1 MIIKCS
7 VGQGMNEGVAYYSTD
22 KKSKKETELRKLIG
36 KSPYL
41 FSDNPREIEKEC
53 LEILDENDKLVKY
66 VFRAMFSVQANEK
79 LSESNW
85 RALVQDYCKEYG
97 FDLNNHQ
104 YLLYEHNDTNNQ
116 HVHLI
121 VNRKPVLGN
130 KTINDSFFKIKS
142 QTIIPKLIDK
152 YCLKQNP
159 KVVQTNS
166 NVSFDAKR
174 EEKLM
179 FVKQTCN
186 YYLSQLKS
194 WNHSLLNNQSVS
206 IDSFSKILEKHTIE
220 LVVKKSNENKIVGV
234 TFVYA
239 GERFSG
245 QQAGLKA
252 DRLLKKIQQMKDKNF
267 KLNKLLNDSFKN
279 ALSEFNNSKIDKR
292 SALLKEKLGDAGF
305 FFERYSNK
313 LTNDVNQQKDKLNNE
328 SNDKPKDEVKSNE
341 VLNKFK
347 FQFQDFDFNDLD
359 KDLVKQLLDCEGL
372 ANDVDLRL
380 KVDDN
385 IEKMSM
391 KDNDTLQEFGS
402 NSLKNDNLN
411 NLFDFGS
418 DASNSGRF
426 KAMDD
431 EEEKEKQRKSKRN
444 RGV

>member
-186 YYLSQLKS
+186 YYLSQKS
-194 WNHSLLNNQSVS
+194 
-206 IDSFSKILEKHTIE
+206 
-220 LVVKKSNENKIVGV
+220 
-234 TFVYA
+234 
-239 GERFSG
+239 
-245 QQAGLKA
+245 
-252 DRLLKKIQQMKDKNF
+252 
-267 KLNKLLNDSFKN
+267 
-279 ALSEFNNSKIDKR
+279 
-292 SALLKEKLGDAGF
+292 
-305 FFERYSNK
+305 
-313 LTNDVNQQKDKLNNE
+313 
-328 SNDKPKDEVKSNE
+328 
-341 VLNKFK
+341 
-347 FQFQDFDFNDLD
+347 
-359 KDLVKQLLDCEGL
+359 
-372 ANDVDLRL
+372 
-380 KVDDN
+380 
-385 IEKMSM
+385 
-391 KDNDTLQEFGS
+391 
-402 NSLKNDNLN
+402 
-411 NLFDFGS
+411 
-418 DASNSGRF
+418 
-426 KAMDD
+426 
-431 EEEKEKQRKSKRN
+431 
-444 RGV
+444 